1 MAPTERGHG
10 NGRVMN
16 GWTSEEPG
24 TTTRIDLPTTFFDGH
39 VSECSK
45 VECVCVFLRVFLYVH
60 PRWLAG
66 FLPSKQPDF
75 EICFPWCLT
84 HSNSLGEV
92 S

>member
-1 MAPTERGHG
+1 MAPTKRGHG

-45 VECVCVFLRVFLYVH
+45 VECVCVFLRVFFI
-60 PRWLAG
+60 RTSAM
-66 FLPSKQPDF
+66 
-75 EICFPWCLT
+75 
-84 HSNSLGEV
+84 V
-92 S
+92 SRISSIKTARL